1 MLVPAIPDLP
11 FLSNLY
17 PTGRHPFEPTNA
29 LSFTV
34 TTTAGATFSPSGIQ
48 LILDGNDVSSSL
60 VITGS
65 ATSNRV
71 VYPFLPRNEMH
82 KAIINVTNSLG
93 HGISLTNQFDTFSQ
107 TNVMFE
113 AEDYDYNGGQY
124 ISFGSYYPDCYYYV
138 NLPTPAIAE
147 IDFHHTPAGETYP
160 TDWPY
165 RTNGI
170 PQAVSQDYLRAD
182 YVGSFSSDYQLNFF
196 AGGDWANYTRDF
208 PAGSFNVY
216 ARSSGVSFNTMNL
229 GQVVSGAGTT
239 NQVIKHLGQWSALG
253 TGIHNYGWLPLTDA
267 GGVAPVILK
276 LGGVST
282 LQVGTPTGDC
292 YPNYFMLVPASGIN
306 LSATRVGNN
315 INISFP
321 TQSGGNYRVFY
332 KTSLTA
338 GSWIQL
344 TSVLG
349 DGTVKTAT
357 DSNPVGSLRYY
368 KVTSP

>member
-1 MLVPAIPDLP
+1 
-11 FLSNLY
+11 
-17 PTGRHPFEPTNA
+17 
-29 LSFTV
+29 
-34 TTTAGATFSPSGIQ
+34 
-48 LILDGNDVSSSL
+48 
-60 VITGS
+60 
-65 ATSNRV
+65 
-71 VYPFLPRNEMH
+71 
-82 KAIINVTNSLG
+82 
-93 HGISLTNQFDTFSQ
+93 
-107 TNVMFE
+107 
-113 AEDYDYNGGQY
+113 
-124 ISFGSYYPDCYYYV
+124 
-138 NLPTPAIAE
+138 
-147 IDFHHTPAGETYP
+147 
-160 TDWPY
+160 
-165 RTNGI
+165 
-170 PQAVSQDYLRAD
+170 
-182 YVGSFSSDYQLNFF
+182 
-196 AGGDWANYTRDF
+196 WANYTRDF

-253 TGIHNYGWLPLTDA
+253 TGINNYGWLPLTDA

-321 TQSGGNYRVFY
+321 TQPGGNYRVFY

-338 GSWIQL
+338 GNWIQL

-357 DSNPVGSLRYY
+357 DSNPSGSLRYY